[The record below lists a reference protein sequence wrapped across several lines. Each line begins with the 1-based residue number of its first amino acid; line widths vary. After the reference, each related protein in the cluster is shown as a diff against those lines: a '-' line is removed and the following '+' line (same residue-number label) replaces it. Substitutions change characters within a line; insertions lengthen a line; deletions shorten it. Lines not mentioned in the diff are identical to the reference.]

1 LIPSEKQAIISD
13 EMARPRS
20 NDNLENRI
28 LTRLRAGEE
37 GRVFASVEFLD
48 LGSRAAVDQALARLC
63 RAGEVDRAGRGLY
76 HLPGKTHWF
85 GKAGATPDEVA
96 QAIARRDGLRIQ
108 EGGAYA
114 ANHMRLTEQVPARI
128 IYDTDG
134 PSRKIKLGG
143 KATLEFK
150 HRSPRKM
157 AGAGRV
163 TGMMMSALANIGRRN
178 ITTARVHHLRT
189 DLKPEHKRQLLA
201 DIALAPAWMHPHLR
215 HIAEETVRH
224 AGFDEA
230 GHDERTTLNP

>member
-1 LIPSEKQAIISD
+1 
-13 EMARPRS
+13 MARPRS
-20 NDNLENRI
+20 SNNLENQI
-28 LTRLRAGEE
+28 LARLRAGAE

-63 RAGEVDRAGRGLY
+63 RAGEVERARRGLY

-85 GKAGATPDEVA
+85 GKLGAMPDEVA

-134 PSRKIKLGG
+134 PSRKVTLGG
-143 KATLEFK
+143 KSVIEFK

-163 TGMMMSALANIGRRN
+163 TGMMISALANIGRKN
-178 ITTARVHHLRT
+178 ITTARVDHLRQE
-189 DLKPEHKRQLLA
+189 LKPEHKQQLLA

-215 HIAEETVRH
+215 HIAQDKT
-224 AGFDEA
+224 
-230 GHDERTTLNP
+230 NS